1 MRVQLGRWKDGI
13 CIMAKKMVTSKNG
26 GMVAK
31 ATKGMGATS
40 TGLFSKKGNKAYCP
54 KISKIG

>member
-1 MRVQLGRWKDGI
+1 MRRKVGL
-13 CIMAKKMVTSKNG
+13 CIMGKKVVSSKNG

-31 ATKGMGATS
+31 ATTKMGKAS
-40 TGLFSKKGNKAYCP
+40 TMMMSKKGNMAYCP

>member
-1 MRVQLGRWKDGI
+1 MRAQQGRRKDGL
-13 CIMAKKMVTSKNG
+13 CIMAKKVVSSGTKSPEKASKS
-26 GMVAK
+26 
-31 ATKGMGATS
+31 MGTTS

>member
-1 MRVQLGRWKDGI
+1 MRVQQGRWKDGI

-31 ATKGMGATS
+31 ATTKMGKAS
-40 TGLFSKKGNKAYCP
+40 TMMMSKKGNMAYCP

>member
-1 MRVQLGRWKDGI
+1 
-13 CIMAKKMVTSKNG
+13 MAKKVVASKNG

-40 TGLFSKKGNKAYCP
+40 TSAFKKKGNKAYCP

>member
-1 MRVQLGRWKDGI
+1 MG
-13 CIMAKKMVTSKNG
+13 KKVVSSKNG

-31 ATKGMGATS
+31 ATTKMGKAS
-40 TGLFSKKGNKAYCP
+40 TMMMSKKGNMAYCP

>member
-1 MRVQLGRWKDGI
+1 MRRKVGL
-13 CIMAKKMVTSKNG
+13 CIMGKKVVSSKNG

-31 ATKGMGATS
+31 ATTKMGATS
-40 TGLFSKKGNKAYCP
+40 TSLFSKKGNKAYCP